1 MRPSGDLAIL
11 QRTIQQTR
19 RSPFAGLKRILYATP
34 IRCLNCFH
42 TRLGEADKIV
52 ARWVMSL
59 HRPPPSSAYTVF
71 GLQTEAEPIAAGL
84 HVVATPIGNLRDI
97 SLRALSTLSAADLI
111 LAEDTRVTRVLLAH
125 YGITTP
131 LWAYHEHNAAEMR
144 PKVMALLEKG
154 QALALVSD
162 AGTPLVSDPGYKL
175 VEGAIESGFAVTAIP
190 GASAVLTA
198 LVVAGLPT
206 DRFFFEGFLPNK
218 SSARQTRLS
227 ELASIPG
234 TLVFFESPHRLQAM
248 LTDAAHILGNRQ
260 AAVAR
265 ELTKFFE
272 TVRRGSLTELAAGYE
287 NEPTPKGEIVVLIGP
302 PSDEQKPDNEAAV
315 DQLLI
320 QRMAQRSLKD
330 AASLVAEETGIPRRI
345 VYARAIAL
353 ARQSDDEK

>member
-1 MRPSGDLAIL
+1 MNSPSAP
-11 QRTIQQTR
+11 
-19 RSPFAGLKRILYATP
+19 S
-34 IRCLNCFH
+34 
-42 TRLGEADKIV
+42 
-52 ARWVMSL
+52 
-59 HRPPPSSAYTVF
+59 SSAYTVF
-71 GLQTEAEPIAAGL
+71 GLQSEAEPIAPGL

-97 SLRALSTLSAADLI
+97 SLRALATLSAADLI

-144 PKVMALLEKG
+144 PKVLKLLEKG

-175 VEGAIESGFAVTAIP
+175 VEGAIENGYAVTAIP
-190 GASAVLTA
+190 GASAILTA

-227 ELASIPG
+227 ELAAIPG

-248 LTDAAHILGNRQ
+248 LKDAGHILGNRQ

-272 TVRRGSLTELAAGYE
+272 TVRRGRLSDLLALYE

-302 PSDEQKPDNEAAV
+302 PDAEQKPQNDDAV
-315 DQLLI
+315 DQLLL
-320 QRMAQRSLKD
+320 RHMAQLSLKD
-330 AASLVAEETGIPRRI
+330 AASVVADETGIPRRI
-345 VYARAIAL
+345 VYARAVAL
-353 ARQSDDEK
+353 ARSAHDQD

>member
-1 MRPSGDLAIL
+1 MNSPSAP
-11 QRTIQQTR
+11 
-19 RSPFAGLKRILYATP
+19 S
-34 IRCLNCFH
+34 
-42 TRLGEADKIV
+42 
-52 ARWVMSL
+52 
-59 HRPPPSSAYTVF
+59 SSAYTVF
-71 GLQTEAEPIAAGL
+71 GLQSEAEPIAPGL

-97 SLRALSTLSAADLI
+97 SLRALATLSAADLI

-144 PKVMALLEKG
+144 PKVLKLLEKG

-175 VEGAIESGFAVTAIP
+175 VEGAIENGYAVTAIP
-190 GASAVLTA
+190 GASAILTA

-227 ELASIPG
+227 ELAAIPG
-234 TLVFFESPHRLQAM
+234 TLVFFELPHRLQAM
-248 LTDAAHILGNRQ
+248 LKDASHILGNRQ

-272 TVRRGSLTELAAGYE
+272 TVRRGPLSDLIALYE

-302 PSDEQKPDNEAAV
+302 ADAEKKTQSDDAV
-315 DQLLI
+315 DQLLL
-320 QRMAQRSLKD
+320 RHMAQLSLKD
-330 AASLVAEETGIPRRI
+330 AASVVAEETGIPRRI
-345 VYARAIAL
+345 VYARAVAL
-353 ARQSDDEK
+353 VRSAHDQD